1 MNSKKKKLVVI
12 SSIVGIISILVVL
25 VLLLVCFH
33 NWKDATCLT
42 PITCEKCGE
51 TQGEPLGHEWVEAN
65 CTEAKHCVKCNIS
78 EGEALGHT
86 IKEMKTTKESS
97 CSEEGERKGFCD
109 RCQKDCIEKID
120 KLPHTKS
127 DWKIKKDYVFNPDGS
142 IETGIEIIEC
152 KVCKEE
158 LETREY
164 TIELTLSQKNAIICA
179 YDEIS
184 FWKCAPSY
192 LIYEILVDSNQFS
205 VSDAKLAVS
214 HMDVDWDEQAVMY
227 AKENCSGIS
236 KAQLDTQMR
245 HYGFNNEQIEMALKK
260 VGY

>member
-86 IKEMKTTKESS
+86 IKEMKTTKESR
-97 CSEEGERKGFCD
+97 CSIGQVGTPITKTVITTVFFVAEKRVKIMVNCAKCIFHRIKERTESTRSAK
-109 RCQKDCIEKID
+109 
-120 KLPHTKS
+120 KL
-127 DWKIKKDYVFNPDGS
+127 
-142 IETGIEIIEC
+142 
-152 KVCKEE
+152 
-158 LETREY
+158 
-164 TIELTLSQKNAIICA
+164 
-179 YDEIS
+179 
-184 FWKCAPSY
+184 
-192 LIYEILVDSNQFS
+192 
-205 VSDAKLAVS
+205 
-214 HMDVDWDEQAVMY
+214 
-227 AKENCSGIS
+227 
-236 KAQLDTQMR
+236 
-245 HYGFNNEQIEMALKK
+245 
-260 VGY
+260 